1 MTAKEFDLLYF
12 LFSHKG
18 QVFTKEQLYE
28 YVWGYVDVTDARN
41 LTSLIR
47 NLRVKIEPDPVNP
60 KYIVIVW
67 DIGYKFN
74 ETI

>member
-47 NLRVKIEPDPVNP
+47 NLRVKIEPDPANP
-60 KYIVIVW
+60 KYIITAW
-67 DIGYKFN
+67 GIGYKFN